1 MFYSSVFF
9 PQGKGRGKGD
19 VTEVHV
25 SFLDKKRSRAWLS
38 PAAVQP
44 WSAAPHFRAAGPT
57 SSRDANPTSGR
68 AANPTSGRPKQ
79 LAAAEAEAASLYQ
92 ARLTS

>member
-1 MFYSSVFF
+1 MFYSSGFS
-9 PQGKGRGKGD
+9 QGKDRGKGD

-25 SFLDKKRSRAWLS
+25 TFLDKKRCRAWLS

-44 WSAAPHFRAAGPT
+44 WSAATHPRAAG
-57 SSRDANPTSGR
+57 PTSGR
-68 AANPTSGRPKQ
+68 AANPTSGRAKQ
-79 LAAAEAEAASLYQ
+79 LAAAEAEAASLHL

>member
-1 MFYSSVFF
+1 
-9 PQGKGRGKGD
+9 

-44 WSAAPHFRAAGPT
+44 WSTAPHFRAAG
-57 SSRDANPTSGR
+57 PTSGR
-68 AANPTSGRPKQ
+68 AANPTSGRAKQ

>member
-1 MFYSSVFF
+1 M
-9 PQGKGRGKGD
+9 
-19 VTEVHV
+19 TEVHV
-25 SFLDKKRSRAWLS
+25 TFLDKKRSRAWLS

-44 WSAAPHFRAAGPT
+44 WSASAHPRAADPT
-57 SSRDANPTSGR
+57 SGGAANLTSGR
-68 AANPTSGRPKQ
+68 AVGSTSGSGWAANPSSGRAKQ